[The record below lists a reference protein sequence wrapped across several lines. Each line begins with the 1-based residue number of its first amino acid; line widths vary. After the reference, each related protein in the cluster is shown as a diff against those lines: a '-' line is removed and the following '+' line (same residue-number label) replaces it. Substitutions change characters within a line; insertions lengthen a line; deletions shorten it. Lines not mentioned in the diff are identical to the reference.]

1 MGNAVGATCATD
13 ADEKDDSVTD
23 NLRTVHDGD
32 FLNERNGSKSGRRS
46 SEKAAPEDLTM
57 ELLVHRIERDLST
70 FAVQYRDARTTVSQD
85 GPEAAEK
92 FPPHR
97 LKAID
102 DSLYRIAAELKR
114 LERRTAVPGV
124 AREGNVFLGM
134 RKKRFK
140 SLKAVVH
147 KVMAEI
153 RVARLLSRWTAAGQD
168 EKDKLP
174 AHLSSQMDTDF
185 SQLNSNMMIETW
197 DGVNVLELDKTSTDP
212 LVQVFMAVWNYRK
225 MNALCKT
232 SKHLVM
238 EYIGELESKYKAN
251 PYHNRAH
258 AAEVTLMSYQFF
270 ANLSTLKNFQG
281 YFEQIDLLVILVA
294 AAIHDVGHPA
304 TNNDFMVKTKSDLAL
319 RYHDT
324 AVLENFH
331 LATAFEL
338 MRDRN
343 IPLLDHYL
351 PSPPVTSLRR
361 RIVEIVLGT
370 DMAVHKSKVE
380 EMVMVAKRNS
390 NRQDIDKRQL
400 EQYLVHTAD
409 IGHPLR
415 PVEQHKEWA
424 ERVTEEFFAQ
434 GDREKEL
441 GFTPISLFDREIA
454 PGMGK
459 GQLGFL
465 KFVVQAG
472 WDPLCTLMEKKSK
485 MAQLYLNRN
494 LKAWEA
500 LAAEEEAA
508 AAAAA
513 AGTDSSG

>member
-1 MGNAVGATCATD
+1 MGNAAGSSCAND
-13 ADEKDDSVTD
+13 PDEKDDIDTD
-23 NLRTVHDGD
+23 RAKSIHDGD
-32 FLNERNGSKSGRRS
+32 YLNEGNSFKSDKT
-46 SEKAAPEDLTM
+46 SEELSM
-57 ELLVHRIERDLST
+57 EILLQRIERDLSN
-70 FAVQYRDARTTVSQD
+70 FAFQYRHAMTTANAGD
-85 GPEAAEK
+85 DPDAAEK
-92 FPPHR
+92 YPPPR

-102 DSLYRIAAELKR
+102 DSLYRIASELKR
-114 LERRTAVPGV
+114 LERRTAGAAGV
-124 AREGNVFLGM
+124 DNEGSVFLGM

-140 SLKAVVH
+140 SLRVVVH

-168 EKDKLP
+168 DKENLP

-185 SQLNSNMMIETW
+185 TELNNNMMIETW

-212 LVQVFMAVWNYRK
+212 LVQVFMAVWNYRR

-343 IPLLDHYL
+343 IPLLEHFL

-361 RIVEIVLGT
+361 RIVEIVLAT

-380 EMVMVAKRNS
+380 EMVMIAKRNS

-424 ERVTEEFFAQ
+424 ERVTAEFFFQ

-441 GFTPISLFDREIA
+441 GFTPIALFDREKA
-454 PGMGK
+454 PGLGK

-472 WDPLCTLMEKKSK
+472 WEPLHTLMEKKGK
-485 MAQLYLNRN
+485 MAQLYFTRN
-494 LKAWEA
+494 LKHWEA
-500 LAAEEEAA
+500 LAAEEDAA

-513 AGTDSSG
+513 RAGNAEGG